1 MAEPTSCCVEPGGY
15 CARVDT
21 LFNLAGVH
29 VLDVVWRDRSGKVP
43 VGLRLTVESHPAETG
58 CPGCGVVAVGHG
70 RRLRRLH
77 DIPAFGAPVEL
88 VWRQRRYR
96 CAEPACPVGG
106 FSEDHP
112 LAPAQAKLTGRAA
125 WWAISCIQRDNASVA
140 SLARRLGVDWH
151 TVWDAIA
158 PLLAELADDPAR
170 LAGVEVLGVDEHIWH
185 HSPKPGKG
193 PKELT
198 GMVDLTR
205 HDTTPARLLD
215 LVPGRSGKAYAD
227 WLSGRGDSFTAGVRT
242 GTLDPFWGYSNA
254 IRDELEDATAVLDA
268 FHVVRLGLTAMEQT
282 RRRVQQEQLGHR
294 GRKHD
299 PLYRIRNALRAG
311 ADKLTAR
318 QISRIEAGLQAGDPD
333 FEVTV
338 AWRCYQQLRS
348 AFTTT
353 SLADGKKIAL
363 AVLDSFHTCPVAEIA
378 RLGRTLR
385 AWRDQF
391 LAYFTTGRA
400 SNGGTEAINGI
411 IELHRRIAR
420 GFRNPR
426 NYRLRMILAAGR
438 LTHPNLR

>member
-1 MAEPTSCCVEPGGY
+1 MAEPTSCCTLPGGY

-29 VLDVVWRDRSGKVP
+29 VTDVAWRSPEEGPARLV
-43 VGLRLTVESHPAETG
+43 LRVETSPGPAG
-58 CPGCGVVAVGHG
+58 CPGCGVLATAHG
-70 RRLRRLH
+70 RRVRRLQ
-77 DIPAFGAPVEL
+77 DIPAFGASVEL
-88 VWRQRRYR
+88 VWRQRRHR
-96 CAEPACPVGG
+96 CAEPACPVDG
-106 FSEDHP
+106 FSEDSD
-112 LAPAQAKLTGRAA
+112 LAGPRAKLTRRAA
-125 WWAISCIQRDNASVA
+125 WWAISCLQADTASVA
-140 SLARRLGVDWH
+140 SVARRLGVDWH
-151 TVWDAIA
+151 TVWSAIQ
-158 PLLAELADDPAR
+158 PLLAELADDPDR
-170 LAGVEVLGVDEHIWH
+170 LAGVTVLGVDEHIWH
-185 HSPKPGKG
+185 HTPMPGKG

-205 HDTTPARLLD
+205 RNGQSQARLLD

-227 WLSGRGDSFTAGVRT
+227 WLSTRGDTFTNGITTA
-242 GTLDPFWGYSNA
+242 TLDPFRGYANA

-268 FHVVRLGLTAMEQT
+268 FHVVKLGLQAMEET
-282 RRRVQQEQLGHR
+282 RRRVQQELLGHR

-299 PLYRIRNALRAG
+299 PLYKIRNALRAG

-318 QISRIEAGLQAGDPD
+318 QIERIEAGLQAGDPT

-348 AFTTT
+348 AFHTT
-353 SLADGKKIAL
+353 LAEGKTIAL
-363 AVLDSFHTCPVAEIA
+363 AVLESFPSCPIPEIA

-391 LAYFTTGRA
+391 LAYFTTSRA
-400 SNGGTEAINGI
+400 NNGGTEAINGI

-420 GFRNPR
+420 GFRNPT

>member
-1 MAEPTSCCVEPGGY
+1 M
-15 CARVDT
+15 
-21 LFNLAGVH
+21 FNMPGVH
-29 VLDVVWRDRSGKVP
+29 VLDVAWRDRGNGVAA
-43 VGLRLTVESHPAETG
+43 GLCLTVESHRPEAG
-58 CPGCGVVAVGHG
+58 CPSCGVIAVGHG
-70 RRLRRLH
+70 RRPRRLH
-77 DIPAFGAPVEL
+77 DIPALGAPVEV

-96 CAEPACPVGG
+96 CVESACRLDG

-112 LAPAQAKLTGRAA
+112 LAPAQTKLTARAA

-140 SLARRLGVDWH
+140 SVARRLGVDWH
-151 TVWDAIA
+151 TVWDAIR
-158 PLLAELADDPAR
+158 PLLDELADDPAR
-170 LAGVEVLGVDEHIWH
+170 LAGVEVLGVDEHLWH
-185 HSPKPGKG
+185 HTPKAGKG

-205 HDTTPARLLD
+205 HDGRPARLLD

-227 WLSGRGDSFTAGVRT
+227 WLSSRGERFSAGVRT
-242 GTLDPFWGYSNA
+242 ATLDPFRGYSNA

-268 FHVVRLGLTAMEQT
+268 FHVVRLGLKAMEET

-294 GRKHD
+294 GRKPD

-311 ADKLTAR
+311 ADKLNAR
-318 QISRIEAGLQAGDPD
+318 QIERIEVGLQAGDPTW
-333 FEVTV
+333 EVTI
-338 AWRCYQQLRS
+338 AWCCYQQLRS
-348 AFTTT
+348 AFTATD
-353 SLADGKKIAL
+353 LAEGRAIATK
-363 AVLDSFHTCPVAEIA
+363 VLESFPTCPVAEVA

-385 AWRDQF
+385 AWKEQF

-411 IELHRRIAR
+411 IELHRRVAR

>member
-1 MAEPTSCCVEPGGY
+1 MAEPTSCCADPGGY

-21 LFNLAGVH
+21 LFNMPGVH
-29 VLDVVWRDRSGKVP
+29 VVDVARVESARSAR
-43 VGLRLTVESHPAETG
+43 LQLTVESPPVEQG
-58 CPGCGVVAVGHG
+58 CPGCGVVAVAHG
-70 RRLRRLH
+70 RRPRRLH

-88 VWRQRRYR
+88 VWRQRRYQ
-96 CAEPACPVGG
+96 CGEPACAVAG
-106 FSEDHP
+106 FSEDHA
-112 LAPAQAKLTGRAA
+112 LAPPRAKLTARAA
-125 WWAISCIQRDNASVA
+125 WWAISCIQRDTASVA
-140 SLARRLGVDWH
+140 AVARRLGVDWH
-151 TVWDAIA
+151 TVWDAIR
-158 PLLAELADDPAR
+158 PLLAELADDPDR

-185 HSPKPGKG
+185 HTPKPGKG

-205 HDTTPARLLD
+205 RDGSPARLLD

-227 WLSGRGDSFTAGVRT
+227 WLASRGETFTAAVQIA
-242 GTLDPFWGYSNA
+242 TLDPFRGYSNA

-268 FHVVRLGLTAMEQT
+268 FHVVKLSLTAMEET

-311 ADKLTAR
+311 ADKLTGR
-318 QISRIEAGLQAGDPD
+318 QIERIEAGLEAGDPT
-333 FEVTV
+333 FEVTI

-348 AFTTT
+348 AFTSA
-353 SLADGKKIAL
+353 SLTEGKAIAL
-363 AVLDSFHTCPVAEIA
+363 AVLDSFPSCPIPEIA

-400 SNGGTEAINGI
+400 NNGGTEAINGI

-420 GFRNPR
+420 GFRNPT

-438 LTHPNLR
+438 LAHRDLR

>member
-29 VLDVVWRDRSGKVP
+29 VLDVVWRDGSSKVP
-43 VGLRLTVESHPAETG
+43 VGLRLTVESHAAETG
-58 CPGCGVVAVGHG
+58 CPGCGVIAIGHG

-96 CAEPACPVGG
+96 CVEPACRVGG

-140 SLARRLGVDWH
+140 SIARRLGVDWH

-205 HDTTPARLLD
+205 RDTTPARLLD

-227 WLSGRGDSFTAGVRT
+227 WLSGRGDTFTAGIRT
-242 GTLDPFWGYSNA
+242 ATLDPFRGYSNA

-348 AFTTT
+348 AFTT
-353 SLADGKKIAL
+353 SLVDGKKIAL

-391 LAYFTTGRA
+391 LAYFSTGRA